1 MSDFFDLPP
10 DRAIPEARMI
20 TREQHVVAYASPA
33 KPNRARRKVSRYVAV
48 LVGAS
53 VLALGGTAAAAYVA
67 SKPAT
72 LPVADG
78 LRCYTKAS
86 LEGGDNFYGTTIA
99 RARAADGTRSTEG
112 AVEACSGLWDQGF
125 LQLDKKQ
132 PAQPDAMTP
141 DQPIPPLVA
150 CTLDNGMAAVFP
162 GDAQTCFHL
171 GLPQLAE

>member
-1 MSDFFDLPP
+1 MSDLFDLPA
-10 DRAIPEARMI
+10 DRTIPEARML

-33 KPNRARRKVSRYVAV
+33 KPQRARRKVGRYVAI

-53 VLALGGTAAAAYVA
+53 ALALGGTAAAAYVA

-72 LPVADG
+72 LPVSDG
-78 LRCYTKAS
+78 LRCYTKAT
-86 LEGGDNFYGTTIA
+86 LDGGDDFYGTTLA
-99 RARAADGTRSTEG
+99 QARAADGSYSSRRAIES
-112 AVEACSGLWDQGF
+112 CSGLWDQGF

-132 PAQPDAMTP
+132 PARPEALTP
-141 DQPIPPLVA
+141 EQPIPPLVA